1 MENRCNHC
9 GATFT
14 GTYATCPSCGKPL
27 NAERGKSKINV
38 YGFAAA
44 VLALLLFV
52 LSLITA
58 LMDSSTF
65 INRMYTTALEW
76 NIPLVAIAAT
86 VVGFVVAQ
94 KEGKSALLSLAATGL
109 LAVGFVFSNTT
120 KNRVQDHISN
130 LDNYVGV
137 ASEAV
142 RDNASS
148 VVGWLEMM
156 EESVEEVEKGVTKD
170 LERYA
175 QRKEKER
182 MKEIMKEA
190 SMKKSDVTA
199 EAVDMAGECCA
210 IPTLTSSVDALVKKA
225 VKALRNEDYETLE
238 ALYSEYEKLSRED
251 QKKFDAEIEK
261 AMEEWY

>member
-9 GATFT
+9 GTTFT

-27 NAERGKSKINV
+27 NAKRGNSKINV

-44 VLALLLFV
+44 VLALLLCL

-58 LMDSSTF
+58 LMESSTF

-148 VVGWLEMM
+148 VVGWWEMM
-156 EESVEEVEKGVTKD
+156 EESVKEVEKGVTKD
-170 LERYA
+170 FEQYEK
-175 QRKEKER
+175 RKEEAR
-182 MKEIMKEA
+182 MKAAKKEETG
-190 SMKKSDVTA
+190 MVMGMET
-199 EAVDMAGECCA
+199 G
-210 IPTLTSSVDALVKKA
+210 SVDALVKKA
-225 VKALRNEDYETLE
+225 VKAWRNEDYETLE
-238 ALYSEYEKLSRED
+238 ALDTEYEKLSRED
-251 QKKFDAEIEK
+251 QKKFDAKFEK
-261 AMEEWY
+261 AIKEWY

>member
-14 GTYATCPSCGKPL
+14 GTFATCPSCGKPL
-27 NAERGKSKINV
+27 NAERGKSQINV

-44 VLALLLFV
+44 VLALLLCL

-148 VVGWLEMM
+148 VVGWLDMM
-156 EESVEEVEKGVTKD
+156 VESVEEVEEGVTKD
-170 LERYA
+170 IERYA

-182 MKEIMKEA
+182 MKEIMKEEA
-190 SMKKSDVTA
+190 RMKA
-199 EAVDMAGECCA
+199 A
-210 IPTLTSSVDALVKKA
+210 KK
-225 VKALRNEDYETLE
+225 RGGGNE
-238 ALYSEYEKLSRED
+238 
-251 QKKFDAEIEK
+251 
-261 AMEEWY
+261 

>member
-9 GATFT
+9 GTTFT
-14 GTYATCPSCGKPL
+14 GTYVTCPSCGKPL
-27 NAERGKSKINV
+27 NAKRGNSKINV

-76 NIPLVAIAAT
+76 NIPLVAIVAT

-130 LDNYVGV
+130 LDNYIGV

-148 VVGWLEMM
+148 VVGWFEMM
-156 EESVEEVEKGVTKD
+156 EESVKEVEKGVTKD
-170 LERYA
+170 FEQYE
-175 QRKEKER
+175 QRKEEAR
-182 MKEIMKEA
+182 MKME
-190 SMKKSDVTA
+190 T
-199 EAVDMAGECCA
+199 GR
-210 IPTLTSSVDALVKKA
+210 VDALVKKA
-225 VKALRNEDYETLE
+225 VKAYRNDDYETLE
-238 ALYSEYEKLSRED
+238 ALNTEYQKLSRED
-251 QKKFDAEIEK
+251 QKKFDAEFEK

>member
-14 GTYATCPSCGKPL
+14 GTYTTCPSCGKPL
-27 NAERGKSKINV
+27 NAERGKSQINV
-38 YGFAAA
+38 YGCAAA

-58 LMDSSTF
+58 LMESSTF

-94 KEGKSALLSLAATGL
+94 KEGKSALLSLAATCL

-156 EESVEEVEKGVTKD
+156 EESVKEVEKGVTKD
-170 LERYA
+170 FERYE

-182 MKEIMKEA
+182 MK
-190 SMKKSDVTA
+190 
-199 EAVDMAGECCA
+199 
-210 IPTLTSSVDALVKKA
+210 SVDALVKKA
-225 VKALRNEDYETLE
+225 VKAYRNEDYETLE
-238 ALYSEYEKLSRED
+238 ALNAEYEKLSRED
-251 QKKFDAEIEK
+251 QKKFEAEFEK
-261 AMEEWY
+261 AMEEWD

>member
-27 NAERGKSKINV
+27 NAKRGNSKINV

-76 NIPLVAIAAT
+76 NIPLVAIVAT

-148 VVGWLEMM
+148 VVGWFETM
-156 EESVEEVEKGVTKD
+156 EDSVKEVEKGVTKD
-170 LERYA
+170 FEQYA
-175 QRKEKER
+175 QRKEEAR
-182 MKEIMKEA
+182 MKME
-190 SMKKSDVTA
+190 T
-199 EAVDMAGECCA
+199 G
-210 IPTLTSSVDALVKKA
+210 SVDALVKKA
-225 VKALRNEDYETLE
+225 VKAYLNDDYETLE
-238 ALYSEYEKLSRED
+238 ALNTEYEKLSRED
-251 QKKFDAEIEK
+251 QKKFDAEFEK